1 MSEIL
6 YVANPALMA
15 AEEQALDSFLAIA
28 EENGLQAHIHRH
40 STEESNSVKFSVL
53 LFPHLLEPFQRVA
66 WRRTYH
72 WAARHWRLPT
82 RLLGTLFVYQR
93 DKYEFVGATL
103 KTVDA
108 GCYFVAV
115 RISDGWTMQM
125 SLAFLKQTV
134 LPAMSEELGHC
145 GILSIGL
152 GEKERFFQ

>member
-6 YVANPALMA
+6 YLANPALKA
-15 AEEQALDSFLAIA
+15 AEEQAIDSCLAIA
-28 EENGLQAHIHRH
+28 EENGLQARIRRQP
-40 STEESNSVKFSVL
+40 TEEPNCVKLSVF
-53 LFPHLLEPFQRVA
+53 LFPLLLEPFQRVA
-66 WRRTYH
+66 WRRTYL

-82 RLLGTLFVYQR
+82 HLLGTLFVYQR

-103 KTVDA
+103 KTADP

-115 RISDGWTMQM
+115 RVSDGWTMQM

-134 LPAMSEELGHC
+134 LPAMTEELGPC